1 MSTLSDYVV
10 FISLYYPE
18 CFRRSAKEVA
28 RSTRLVVTGDSPEA
42 EVYPPVSTGNTC
54 VMENDVDE
62 EIFKLLDCMNEQI
75 HLKLILE
82 RKMKECWMAMAKAR
96 ESMGSLLN
104 ISVVNLDSTSTV
116 DVEKGV
122 NFILRQCDDDFSRKQ
137 MFKKFGLFTPIH
149 LVTAQKHSIAAIK
162 LVCNIAS
169 NQAQLVQDMAKYAEH
184 DLKRL

>member
-1 MSTLSDYVV
+1 MRVGIGEKAV
-10 FISLYYPE
+10 F
-18 CFRRSAKEVA
+18 
-28 RSTRLVVTGDSPEA
+28 VVTSSLVFALDCLLK
-42 EVYPPVSTGNTC
+42 Y

-104 ISVVNLDSTSTV
+104 ISALNLDNRNLDSMSTV
-116 DVEKGV
+116 VVEKGV

-137 MFKKFGLFTPIH
+137 VFKKFGLLTPIH
-149 LVTAQKHSIAAIK
+149 LVTAQKHSIAAIQ

-169 NQAQLVQDMAKYAEH
+169 NQTKLVENMAKFAEH
-184 DLKRL
+184 DLK

>member
-1 MSTLSDYVV
+1 MPSRKRES
-10 FISLYYPE
+10 E
-18 CFRRSAKEVA
+18 RK
-28 RSTRLVVTGDSPEA
+28 GN
-42 EVYPPVSTGNTC
+42 PPVNTGPSPFSDECANSAVEQLNELARGSGSLRRC

-116 DVEKGV
+116 DVENGV
-122 NFILRQCDDDFSRKQ
+122 NFILRQRDDDFSRKQ

>member
-1 MSTLSDYVV
+1 MPSRKRES
-10 FISLYYPE
+10 E
-18 CFRRSAKEVA
+18 RK
-28 RSTRLVVTGDSPEA
+28 GN
-42 EVYPPVSTGNTC
+42 PPVSTGPSPFSDECPNSAVEELNEPARGSGSLQRC

-122 NFILRQCDDDFSRKQ
+122 HFILRQRDDDFSRKQ

-149 LVTAQKHSIAAIK
+149 LVTAQKHSIAAIN

-169 NQAQLVQDMAKYAEH
+169 NQTQLVQDMAKYAEH